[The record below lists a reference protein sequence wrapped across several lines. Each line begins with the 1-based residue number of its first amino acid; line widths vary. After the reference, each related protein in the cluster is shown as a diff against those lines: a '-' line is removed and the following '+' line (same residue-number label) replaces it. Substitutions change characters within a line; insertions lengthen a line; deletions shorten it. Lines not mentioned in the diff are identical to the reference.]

1 VADSVHLHRRQV
13 AHAERVY
20 GTAAALR
27 MTADAT
33 IFAQYRRPLGGPPSS
48 FFGLEGYLGRDETVE
63 LGDFLGDKK
72 QGEIKGLPVM
82 DKHQLNDDFPLI

>member
-1 VADSVHLHRRQV
+1 MQFPPTTAQV

-33 IFAQYRRPLGGPPSS
+33 IFAQYRRPAGGPPSS
-48 FFGLEGYLGRDETVE
+48 YHALNQFLGRDETVGLE
-63 LGDFLGDKK
+63 DFLGDKK
-72 QGEIKGLPVM
+72 HGEIKGLPVM
-82 DKHQLNDDFPLI
+82 DKHQLNDDLPLI